1 MIEDVR
7 IGDLLKAEAQTLV
20 NTVNC
25 VGTMG
30 KGIALEFKRQF
41 PEMYEDYVRRCEA
54 GEVRL
59 GEPYLYRH
67 LFPPWVLNFPTKQDW
82 RSVSRLAD
90 IVRGLEYLEKGYREW
105 GITSLA
111 VPPLGCGS
119 GGLEWR
125 VVGPT
130 LYRYLDALN
139 IPVYLYAPYGTPPE
153 QLGRAFLAGD
163 RAATPPAASQ
173 PERMQAGWLALVEI
187 LHRLERH
194 PFRWPIGRTMFQ
206 KLAYFATAAGVPTGL
221 THERS
226 SYGPFALGL
235 KRIISQLVNNGLI
248 QETEAER
255 AFKVEVGPTYADAR
269 PAYADELA
277 MWEEAIERVADL
289 FLRMN
294 SHRAEIAATVHFVAE
309 TLPPEDATESNV
321 LTEVMKWKQRRRPAW
336 SESEVASAVRN
347 LAALGWIN
355 VRPSESLPLPEEE
368 LV

>member
-1 MIEDVR
+1 MIEEVR
-7 IGDLLKAEAQTLV
+7 VGDLMKAEAQTLV

-25 VGTMG
+25 VGVMG
-30 KGIALEFKRQF
+30 KGIALEFMRHF

-59 GEPYLYRH
+59 GEPYLYRY

-82 RSVSRLAD
+82 RSVSRLSD
-90 IVRGLEYLEKGYREW
+90 IIRGLEYLERQYQEW
-105 GITSLA
+105 GIESLA

-130 LYRYLDALN
+130 LYRYLNRLD
-139 IPVYLYAPYGTPPE
+139 IPIYLYAPYDTPPE

-163 RAATPPAASQ
+163 RAAAPPAASQ
-173 PERMQAGWLALVEI
+173 PEQMQAGWIALVEI
-187 LHRLERH
+187 LHRLESH

-206 KLAYFATAAGVPTGL
+206 KLAYFATAAGIATGL
-221 THERS
+221 RHERG
-226 SYGPFALGL
+226 SYGPFAPSL
-235 KRIISQLVNNGLI
+235 KRVVSRLVNNSLI
-248 QETEAER
+248 QEKER
-255 AFKVEVGPTYADAR
+255 GSLLEVVVGPTYADAR
-269 PAYADELA
+269 QAYADELTA
-277 MWEEAIERVADL
+277 WENAIERVADL

-321 LTEVMKWKQRRRPAW
+321 LTEVMKWKQRRRPVW